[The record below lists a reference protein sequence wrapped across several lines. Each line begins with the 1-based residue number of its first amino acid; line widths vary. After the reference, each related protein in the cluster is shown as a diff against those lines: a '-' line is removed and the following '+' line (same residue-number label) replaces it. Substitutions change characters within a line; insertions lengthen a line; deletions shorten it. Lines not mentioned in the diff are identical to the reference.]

1 MANRASS
8 MFGAEAAKRQME
20 QEALESQ
27 LKNESAAQESSENN
41 APAAQESSENNTPAA
56 QVNDDDK
63 IIRMNISITKG
74 YHKKLMAYS
83 RKKCLPAS
91 ALIRMWIDEHC
102 D

>member
-8 MFGAEAAKRQME
+8 MFGAEAAKRQIE
-20 QEALESQ
+20 QEALEAQ
-27 LKNESAAQESSENN
+27 LKNEPAPASQESSENN
-41 APAAQESSENNTPAA
+41 SPAA

-83 RKKCLPAS
+83 KKKCLPAS

>member
-1 MANRASS
+1 MATKPTS
-8 MFGAEAAKRQME
+8 MFGAEAAKRQIE
-20 QEALESQ
+20 QETLEAK
-27 LKNESAAQESSENN
+27 LKHE
-41 APAAQESSENNTPAA
+41 PAAQED
-56 QVNDDDK
+56 NDDQ

-83 RKKCLPAS
+83 KKRCLPAS

>member
-1 MANRASS
+1 MATKPTS
-8 MFGAEAAKRQME
+8 MFGAEAAKRQIE
-20 QEALESQ
+20 QEALEAK
-27 LKNESAAQESSENN
+27 LKHE
-41 APAAQESSENNTPAA
+41 PAALED
-56 QVNDDDK
+56 NDDQ

-83 RKKCLPAS
+83 KKKCLPAS